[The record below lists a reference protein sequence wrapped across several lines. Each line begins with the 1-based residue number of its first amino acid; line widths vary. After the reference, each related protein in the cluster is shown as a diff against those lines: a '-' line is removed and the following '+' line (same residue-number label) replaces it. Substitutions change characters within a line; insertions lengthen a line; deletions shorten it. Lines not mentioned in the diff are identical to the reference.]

1 MGCVYVFRSTDK
13 NPTFKNCTKY
23 YSLKDASIFTWD
35 KVKYDN
41 LKNNTNGMTKEAV
54 LDHGKMCE
62 SGLATRFSA
71 NLSSCINFDSVSLS
85 NERDNTKKY
94 SEDQVECTS

>member
-1 MGCVYVFRSTDK
+1 MLRSTV
-13 NPTFKNCTKY
+13 KNCTKY
-23 YSLKDASIFTWD
+23 YSLKDASTFNWD

-41 LKNNTNGMTKEAV
+41 LRNNTNGTMTKQAI

-62 SGLATRFSA
+62 SGIATRFTA
-71 NLSSCINFDSVSLS
+71 DLAACISFDSVSLS

-94 SEDQVECTS
+94 VDDQVEC